1 MQLYKEGV
9 KVVAIPKT
17 MDNDVPGTDYS
28 IGFSTCVTRTIE
40 LAHQLRTS
48 AGSHERFL
56 VLEVFGRYAGFTALL
71 PTMAGAANRCV
82 IPEHKFDIETLAELL
97 AADRFSNPSKYSVVL
112 VSEGAMFKSGEM
124 VFENQETDAYGHK
137 KLGGI
142 GDRVSEKLKDLS
154 PQFNHGKK
162 IGVVNQRLAYLV
174 RCGDPDAM
182 DSLVPM
188 AYGNLALNLILE
200 GKTGRL
206 VGLRN
211 GKYDHVSIL
220 EVMGSKKLVDIE
232 RYYNTERLRPM
243 FNHLE
248 GLSLFVMS
256 KPL

>member
-1 MQLYKEGV
+1 MPTATK
-9 KVVAIPKT
+9 
-17 MDNDVPGTDYS
+17 S
-28 IGFSTCVTRTIE
+28 
-40 LAHQLRTS
+40 S
-48 AGSHERFL
+48 A
-56 VLEVFGRYAGFTALL
+56 A
-71 PTMAGAANRCV
+71 
-82 IPEHKFDIETLAELL
+82 
-97 AADRFSNPSKYSVVL
+97 
-112 VSEGAMFKSGEM
+112 
-124 VFENQETDAYGHK
+124 FE
-137 KLGGI
+137 
-142 GDRVSEKLKDLS
+142 DRVSEKLKDLS

-211 GKYDHVSIL
+211 GKYDHVSIM